1 MHLTSHRPSSA
12 ARALRTAA
20 VLVLLAAT
28 ACEGPEDRIAGR
40 YVRTWREGVTP
51 QRGFAGTEPDR
62 HVLILHADRT
72 WTSEHPPKSIQ
83 QFDVPFDSGT
93 WYLDGVTLTVR
104 PTEIGV
110 MQYTVN
116 GDTLYPRTPP
126 NMRQSEIVNDFSMNI
141 GVNTYLLRER

>member
-1 MHLTSHRPSSA
+1 VF
-12 ARALRTAA
+12 RATTMFL
-20 VLVLLAAT
+20 LLAAT

-51 QRGFAGTEPDR
+51 ERGFDGVEPDR
-62 HVLILHADRT
+62 HVLILNADRT

-93 WYLDGVTLTVR
+93 WHLDGVTLTIR
-104 PTEIGV
+104 PTDLGP

-116 GDTLYPRTPP
+116 GDTLHPRTPA
-126 NMRQSEIVNDFSMNI
+126 NARLSEMATGFSMKI
-141 GVNTYLLRER
+141 GANTYLVRER